1 MAKPWFLPERV
12 DSPKLADWAIARNNI
27 VRLPRV
33 EPSS

>member
-12 DSPKLADWAIARNNI
+12 DSPKLADWGIARSIN